1 MKENKV
7 KKINIVDENE
17 LKDVAG
23 GRAYNEEWVCPKCG
37 YVIYLTH
44 YNANFAVS
52 DHLHTHGWIGY
63 GIDYGED
70 ESKP

>member
-23 GRAYNEEWVCPKCG
+23 GLAYNEEWECPRCG
-37 YVIYLTH
+37 CVIYLRYDNDNFGIQEHLETH
-44 YNANFAVS
+44 
-52 DHLHTHGWIGY
+52 
-63 GIDYGED
+63 YGED
-70 ESKP
+70 

>member
-23 GRAYNEEWVCPKCG
+23 GRAYNEE
-37 YVIYLTH
+37 
-44 YNANFAVS
+44 
-52 DHLHTHGWIGY
+52 
-63 GIDYGED
+63 
-70 ESKP
+70 